1 MYGLICRRGQNMP
14 SHSKKLFAKRS
25 DMMAM
30 LMDSNPK
37 RQSVKFQ
44 IKGMPI
50 HPSIHRLYLL
60 ILAGSRG
67 AWCLSPGGVY
77 PGHVTSPSQGVPINA
92 TKLFH
97 FFNFYF
103 CPYKVFV
110 YFLQRNNL
118 SWSPLFYNTKKTF

>member
-14 SHSKKLFAKRS
+14 SHSKKLFAERS

-50 HPSIHRLYLL
+50 HPSIV
-60 ILAGSRG
+60 
-67 AWCLSPGGVY
+67 CLSLQGHRVPGAYLHAGY
-77 PGHVTSPSQGVPINA
+77 TLDTSPVHHRACPLMQQNYF
-92 TKLFH
+92 T

-110 YFLQRNNL
+110 YFLQLNNL